1 MAIGRHF
8 IQGIATEPW
17 MFYMGPIVDMIGG
30 YSNSVARAL
39 ISKCVGLNDLG
50 KVLAMISSMEAL
62 IPIGVTQLYVWIWTV
77 SVLRKCVL
85 QLSEICYYSFFILH
99 FCVID
104 N

>member
-1 MAIGRHF
+1 MQIRETTLLVMFILMAIGRHF

-50 KVLAMISSMEAL
+50 NL
-62 IPIGVTQLYVWIWTV
+62 
-77 SVLRKCVL
+77 
-85 QLSEICYYSFFILH
+85 
-99 FCVID
+99 
-104 N
+104 